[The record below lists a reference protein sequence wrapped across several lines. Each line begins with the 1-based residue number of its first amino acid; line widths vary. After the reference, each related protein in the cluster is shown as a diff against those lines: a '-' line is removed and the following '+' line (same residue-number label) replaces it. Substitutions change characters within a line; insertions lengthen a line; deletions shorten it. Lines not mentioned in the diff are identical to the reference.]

1 MKKNKTQITSQSIV
15 QSGLPSDFRKSI
27 SEYIWNGFDA
37 EASVIDIFFSANEVG
52 TLSEFLITDNGK
64 GISFKTID
72 ETFGYF
78 LDSNKAKSFDN
89 NRFIKGKKGKGRFSF
104 QQFCDEAMW
113 KTTYYDNE
121 NQKFLSYNIEIVS
134 SNLDDYKTS
143 DSVITNEGCGTTV
156 HFGSFTNLTGDL
168 LDSSEFTSFLESEF
182 GWFLYLNKNRNFAIN
197 VNKVPIDYN
206 NVVEKITEY
215 PIEIEGKTFDISFI
229 LWKNKINERYYYYF
243 LNNELDEK
251 GREHTKFNNKTQ
263 DFCHSVY
270 VISDYFEKFSRTENE
285 GTSLGF
291 EKNQS
296 DPVYKKL
303 LMFLNRIVSDEEKNF
318 IRNKKA
324 EKLIEDYRKNN
335 VFPKFRSNQYDNLRK
350 RDLEIVVK
358 ELYCINPKI
367 FQNLRIPQQKTLVG
381 FLNLLLD
388 SEQRENIL
396 QILENIVEISED
408 EREELARVLSKTK
421 ISNITA
427 LVQLLEKRKNTIN
440 TIQRLVFD
448 LEKFT
453 NERDHI
459 QVLVENNYWLFGE
472 QYHLVSADD
481 NFEKTLNNYLYF
493 LEQEEKIKFDKDEED
508 DEVLQKNKNER
519 KRTFIESKE
528 KLKRPDIFI
537 CRKNASSGF
546 LDEEENIIVELK
558 RPSVILTKVQYDQL
572 ENYIRFIVKEPKF
585 NSDLRKWKLIL
596 IGKDVD
602 DYIKDQY
609 ESHKNKGK
617 KFLVQAVKN
626 YEIYAYTWDDIVKIF
641 DHRHQFLLDKI
652 GYKDDFINEIESV
665 KNNPQELV
673 RKVI

>member
-1 MKKNKTQITSQSIV
+1 M
-15 QSGLPSDFRKSI
+15 
-27 SEYIWNGFDA
+27 
-37 EASVIDIFFSANEVG
+37 
-52 TLSEFLITDNGK
+52 
-64 GISFKTID
+64 
-72 ETFGYF
+72 
-78 LDSNKAKSFDN
+78 
-89 NRFIKGKKGKGRFSF
+89 
-104 QQFCDEAMW
+104 
-113 KTTYYDNE
+113 
-121 NQKFLSYNIEIVS
+121 
-134 SNLDDYKTS
+134 
-143 DSVITNEGCGTTV
+143 
-156 HFGSFTNLTGDL
+156 
-168 LDSSEFTSFLESEF
+168 
-182 GWFLYLNKNRNFAIN
+182 
-197 VNKVPIDYN
+197 
-206 NVVEKITEY
+206 
-215 PIEIEGKTFDISFI
+215 
-229 LWKNKINERYYYYF
+229 
-243 LNNELDEK
+243 
-251 GREHTKFNNKTQ
+251 
-263 DFCHSVY
+263 
-270 VISDYFEKFSRTENE
+270 
-285 GTSLGF
+285 
-291 EKNQS
+291 
-296 DPVYKKL
+296 
-303 LMFLNRIVSDEEKNF
+303 
-318 IRNKKA
+318 
-324 EKLIEDYRKNN
+324 
-335 VFPKFRSNQYDNLRK
+335 
-350 RDLEIVVK
+350 
-358 ELYCINPKI
+358 
-367 FQNLRIPQQKTLVG
+367 
-381 FLNLLLD
+381 
-388 SEQRENIL
+388 
-396 QILENIVEISED
+396 
-408 EREELARVLSKTK
+408 
-421 ISNITA
+421 
-427 LVQLLEKRKNTIN
+427 LEKRKNTIN